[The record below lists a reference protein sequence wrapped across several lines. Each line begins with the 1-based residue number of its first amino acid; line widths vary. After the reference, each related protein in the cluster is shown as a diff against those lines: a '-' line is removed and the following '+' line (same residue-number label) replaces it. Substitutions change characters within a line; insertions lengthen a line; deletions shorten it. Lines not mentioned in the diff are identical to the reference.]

1 MAAHPGV
8 GNSGY
13 WHWEIGPPGGP
24 WDMSKRKHPVKR
36 SIALHFHLLL

>member
-24 WDMSKRKHPVKR
+24 
-36 SIALHFHLLL
+36 